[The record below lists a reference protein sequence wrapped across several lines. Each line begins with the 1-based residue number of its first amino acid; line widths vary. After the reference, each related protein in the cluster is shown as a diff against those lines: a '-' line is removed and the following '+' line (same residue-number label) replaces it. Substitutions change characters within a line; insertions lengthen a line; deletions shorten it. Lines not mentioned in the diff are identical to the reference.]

1 MTIPV
6 IPPKPPP
13 PGEHKSVVKPSAFS
27 SPGSMG
33 KGWAPAKG
41 VRFRSLKVTR
51 GPGRPRKKARDKRD
65 VLYY

>member
-1 MTIPV
+1 
-6 IPPKPPP
+6 
-13 PGEHKSVVKPSAFS
+13 
-27 SPGSMG
+27 MG